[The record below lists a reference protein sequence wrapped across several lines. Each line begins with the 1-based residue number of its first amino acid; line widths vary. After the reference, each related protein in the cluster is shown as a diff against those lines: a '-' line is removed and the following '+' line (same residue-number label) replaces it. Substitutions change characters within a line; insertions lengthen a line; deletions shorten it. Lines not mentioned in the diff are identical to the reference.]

1 MPRASYND
9 YMQNLT
15 EEEQKIM
22 TSIINDA
29 MLARTTQDNFKF
41 QDQGMDNT
49 VKNTV
54 KETKGVFFPS
64 NKKLYE
70 TSMH

>member
-1 MPRASYND
+1 
-9 YMQNLT
+9 MQNLT

-29 MLARTTQDNFKF
+29 MLARTGGSFNF

-49 VKNTV
+49 VKNSV